1 MAGQKVYVH
10 MLLCDEAV
18 LVEGKKGG
26 GSVQEIEFRLLSFDQ
41 YEDLR
46 KTLFESKD
54 INGALKKIP
63 SCEGTRQGNQ
73 FATPL
78 FCLSIHDI
86 VIDLSFFE
94 REYSQAG
101 CTRMVL

>member
-1 MAGQKVYVH
+1 MAGKKVYVH

-46 KTLFESKD
+46 KKLFESKD
-54 INGALKKIP
+54 INGALKKLQAAKESVKVTNLPHHCSAYP
-63 SCEGTRQGNQ
+63 SMTSSW
-73 FATPL
+73 T
-78 FCLSIHDI
+78 
-86 VIDLSFFE
+86 
-94 REYSQAG
+94 
-101 CTRMVL
+101 

>member
-1 MAGQKVYVH
+1 

-46 KTLFESKD
+46 KTSFESKD
-54 INGALKKIP
+54 INGALKEFQAATDSVKITNLPHHCSAYP
-63 SCEGTRQGNQ
+63 SMTSSL
-73 FATPL
+73 A
-78 FCLSIHDI
+78 
-86 VIDLSFFE
+86 
-94 REYSQAG
+94 
-101 CTRMVL
+101 